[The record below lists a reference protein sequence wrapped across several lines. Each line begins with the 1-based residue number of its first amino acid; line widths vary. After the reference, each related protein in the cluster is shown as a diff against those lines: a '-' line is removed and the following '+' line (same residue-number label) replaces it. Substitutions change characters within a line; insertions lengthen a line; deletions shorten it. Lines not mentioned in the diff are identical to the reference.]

1 MIRLAITVDDLAPA
15 LALLGEASAAL
26 GDATPMW
33 DEIGGHFEF
42 ATDQRF
48 EREAGPGGVAWP
60 KSLRA
65 LATGGKTL
73 TDTSRLRSS
82 VTHNAWATGMEVGT
96 NVQYAGIHQQGGTI
110 RAKSAKGLRWK
121 YQARGGNAESW
132 ARKME
137 VSIPARPFIG
147 IDDDDTEAVT
157 KIAESYLARSFN
169 AHH

>member
-1 MIRLAITVDDLAPA
+1 MMRLAITVDDLTPA
-15 LALLGEASAAL
+15 LALLGKASAAL
-26 GDATPMW
+26 IDATPMW
-33 DEIGGHFEF
+33 DEIGAHFEF

-48 EREAGPGGVAWP
+48 EREAGPGGIAWP

-73 TDTSRLRSS
+73 TDKARLRSS
-82 VTHNAWATGMEVGT
+82 ITRNAWATGMEVGT
-96 NVQYAGIHQQGGTI
+96 NVEYAGIHQEGGVI

-121 YQARGGNAESW
+121 YQARGANAESW

-137 VSIPARPFIG
+137 VKIPARPFLG
-147 IDDDDTEAVT
+147 IDDDDNEAVT
-157 KIAESYLARSFN
+157 EIAESYLADKFN